1 MSEPAESWYSGEPPC
16 GVLDNPDRC
25 KTGAFEKKRYL
36 TTVQIKPV
44 IVTLFQGYGNST
56 TACDFLYSVHMQES
70 HHAKE
75 EGHAQIFDWQV
86 QDFLLRVQPAGKHHG
101 F

>member
-1 MSEPAESWYSGEPPC
+1 
-16 GVLDNPDRC
+16 
-25 KTGAFEKKRYL
+25 
-36 TTVQIKPV
+36 
-44 IVTLFQGYGNST
+44 
-56 TACDFLYSVHMQES
+56 MQES